1 MESYSPDH
9 VEVREVKTQAIKTTF
24 SMPKVL
30 LWMGLG
36 LLVTAVVSLC
46 LPDLLWAITGGD
58 PGSLYSGY
66 ITIYVLSVLIML
78 PCSLI
83 VSLKAFSNKKV
94 GITIAYFLYSIA
106 IGMLLSTIFM
116 QVLAIEPNNAL
127 RLISL
132 SFFITAGCFLLMG
145 GVGALTKKSLGGI
158 VPFLSTFVIGVLI
171 LSLVNIFL
179 QSDIIFWIAD
189 FVIFGVILIFTAVDM
204 NHVRRLVESRQFESS
219 YSMTIYC
226 AFTLYVDFINIFLRI
241 LYYVLLLFGRRD
253 N

>member
-158 VPFLSTFVIGVLI
+158 VPFLSTFVIG
-171 LSLVNIFL
+171 
-179 QSDIIFWIAD
+179 
-189 FVIFGVILIFTAVDM
+189 
-204 NHVRRLVESRQFESS
+204 HVRRLVESRQFESS